1 MANGDPGNDMPAV
14 MLALNATY
22 QVARKGG
29 EHRIQA
35 RKFYQGAYFTALAP
49 GEIVT
54 AIRIPVP
61 PAGHGYAYHKLKR
74 KVGDYATAAA
84 AVILTMD
91 GDGSVGSCCDRA
103 HQRGRDAALCRSR
116 LAPRHRLQARRR
128 DREAGRGRR
137 RGDHL
142 ARLGPA
148 RHAAIPHQDG
158 GRDGRPRARAGR
170 ARAPREHDM
179 AKTQV
184 SLTVNGAPVDAL
196 VEPRT
201 LLIHFL
207 REQLSLTGAHI
218 GCETSHCG
226 ACTVDLDGKSVK
238 SCTMFAVQAN
248 GADIRTIEG
257 MANADG
263 TLHVLQEAFREMHGL
278 QCGFCTPGMINRAYR
293 LLQENK
299 NPSEAEIRMGISGN
313 LCRCTGY
320 QNIVKSIQYAAAK
333 LNGVAF
339 QEAAE

>member
-1 MANGDPGNDMPAV
+1 
-14 MLALNATY
+14 
-22 QVARKGG
+22 
-29 EHRIQA
+29 
-35 RKFYQGAYFTALAP
+35 
-49 GEIVT
+49 
-54 AIRIPVP
+54 
-61 PAGHGYAYHKLKR
+61 
-74 KVGDYATAAA
+74 
-84 AVILTMD
+84 
-91 GDGSVGSCCDRA
+91 
-103 HQRGRDAALCRSR
+103 
-116 LAPRHRLQARRR
+116 
-128 DREAGRGRR
+128 
-137 RGDHL
+137 
-142 ARLGPA
+142 
-148 RHAAIPHQDG
+148 
-158 GRDGRPRARAGR
+158 
-170 ARAPREHDM
+170 M

-184 SLTVNGAPVDAL
+184 SLKVNGAQVDAL

-248 GADIRTIEG
+248 GTDIRTIEG
-257 MANADG
+257 MANTDG
-263 TLHVLQEAFREMHGL
+263 TLHALQEAFREMHGL

-293 LLQENK
+293 LLRENK

-320 QNIVKSIQYAAAK
+320 QNIVKSIQYAAAN